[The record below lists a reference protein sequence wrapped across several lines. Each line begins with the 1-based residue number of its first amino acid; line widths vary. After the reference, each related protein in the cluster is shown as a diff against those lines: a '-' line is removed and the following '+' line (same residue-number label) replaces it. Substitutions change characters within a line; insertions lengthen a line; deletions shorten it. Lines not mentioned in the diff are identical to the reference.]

1 MFASSAESVPSLAKI
16 PAPRIAIPIVILKIF
31 CAVQQLRDESGISF
45 DSNSH
50 LRITKSVG
58 TKSPETP
65 KVGST
70 PTHLHMDAFIRSESD
85 GTVMILLVI
94 NDDRRVKRASGRQ
107 NLPEPTSR
115 RPELYIFTSSRS
127 PQLRTWK
134 YFPAL
139 SKSLA
144 DISWSMGSAVLL
156 SQYESEMF
164 YADEPAY

>member
-1 MFASSAESVPSLAKI
+1 MQGDVLPVFSTWHICFFLQSQVPSLAKI
-16 PAPRIAIPIVILKIF
+16 PAPRMAIPIVILKIF

-50 LRITKSVG
+50 LRISKSVG

-94 NDDRRVKRASGRQ
+94 IDDRRVKRASGRQ

-127 PQLRTWK
+127 PQLRTWNSSPHSLK
-134 YFPAL
+134 VSLYFMEYGV
-139 SKSLA
+139 SS
-144 DISWSMGSAVLL
+144 SA
-156 SQYESEMF
+156 
-164 YADEPAY
+164 